1 MPRSRREFLKLALAA
16 AGGAGLG
23 LYLYHARRD
32 AVPLAEGYGPLRPVR
47 DEATGMRLLELP
59 EGFSYRTF
67 SWAGDP
73 LSDGRTC
80 PDQHDGMGIVREQGE
95 RVTLVRNHER
105 RTIGAL
111 AAERDSYDVIGGGT
125 STLVFDTARAE
136 LLESWIS
143 LSGTLHNCAG
153 GVTPWGTWLSCEEGV
168 WTPESV
174 HLGVSP
180 RQRRWRLGPARR
192 THGWVFEV
200 GPEGLAAPEPIRDM
214 GQFYHEAAAVDP
226 GSGYVYMTEDTSP
239 LAGFYRYLPRT
250 PGRLGDG
257 GRLQM
262 MKVDGVRELL
272 RDLSRLAEAA
282 EQGLVA
288 DWVDIPEPRRG
299 HSPGTHDNMGVM
311 RQGFEAGATAF
322 VALEG
327 GTWSDGSVYFT
338 SKLGGASGQG
348 AMFRYV
354 PATSR
359 LHLVYESP
367 GTSAISGPDNIVMS
381 PRGSLLVCEDRVAGS
396 KMSQRLAG
404 VTRDGQLFHF
414 CRVNPAVADTWNG
427 YDLGSSL
434 VISEWAGACFSAD
447 GQWLFANIHVPGVT
461 VAITGP
467 WASGLV

>member
-1 MPRSRREFLKLALAA
+1 MPRNRREFLKLGLAA
-16 AGGAGLG
+16 TGAAGLG
-23 LYLYHARRD
+23 LYLYHAHRERP
-32 AVPLAEGYGPLRPVR
+32 PLAEGYGPLRPVR
-47 DEATGMRLLELP
+47 DATTGFPLLELP
-59 EGFSYRTF
+59 GGFSYRTF

-80 PDQHDGMGIVREQGE
+80 PDEHDGMGIVREQNG

-105 RTIGAL
+105 RAMGPL
-111 AAERDSYDVIGGGT
+111 ADPANSYDVIGGGT
-125 STLVFDTARAE
+125 TTLVFNTASAR
-136 LLESWIS
+136 LEESRVS

-168 WTPESV
+168 WTPDLV
-174 HLGVSP
+174 HLGITH
-180 RQRRWRLGPARR
+180 RQRHWRIGSARR

-200 GPEGLAAPEPIRDM
+200 GPEGLAAPEPLGDM

-226 GSGYVYMTEDTSP
+226 STGDIYMTEDASP
-239 LAGFYRYLPRT
+239 QAGFYRFVPRL
-250 PGRLGDG
+250 PGRLSDG

-262 MKVDGVRELL
+262 LRVEGVSELN
-272 RDLSRLAEAA
+272 RDLSALVAAGAHGLAA
-282 EQGLVA
+282 E
-288 DWVDIPEPRRG
+288 WVDIGDPRRG
-299 HSPGTHDNMGVM
+299 HTPGTHDCMGVV
-311 RQGFEAGATAF
+311 RQGLDEGATAF

-348 AMFRYV
+348 AMFRFV

-359 LHLVYESP
+359 LHLVYETP
-367 GTSAISGPDNIVMS
+367 GASAISGPDNIVMS

-404 VTRDGQLFHF
+404 LTPDGELFHF
-414 CRVNPAVADTWNG
+414 CRVNPALGDTWNG
-427 YDLGSSL
+427 HDLGSTL
-434 VISEWAGACFSAD
+434 VVSEWAGACFSAD
-447 GQWLFANIHVPGVT
+447 GQWLFANIHVPGVS

-467 WASGLV
+467 WVSGLV